1 MFVGLGNRHNWAVK
15 CHLMQL
21 RWDNNLCFSFLFYIP
36 KYKMN
41 CFISKSD
48 RLLQISEEFLYSV
61 QKTYLMALP
70 FAETLHNNSFLWS
83 VTENIMAGTASVAWY
98 MQSSSKQSPKST
110 LAVFSLTPATNRV
123 FECNRKSI
131 LNSLHQVNLKRNIRR
146 VKSEIVHAK
155 VNSSENNLY
164 LRNSF

>member
-1 MFVGLGNRHNWAVK
+1 
-15 CHLMQL
+15 
-21 RWDNNLCFSFLFYIP
+21 
-36 KYKMN
+36 
-41 CFISKSD
+41 
-48 RLLQISEEFLYSV
+48 
-61 QKTYLMALP
+61 
-70 FAETLHNNSFLWS
+70 
-83 VTENIMAGTASVAWY
+83 
-98 MQSSSKQSPKST
+98 MQSSSKQSPKNT

>member
-1 MFVGLGNRHNWAVK
+1 MFVGLGNRHNWAVLSVIWCSSDEIICASVLYFISQNTK
-15 CHLMQL
+15 WIL
-21 RWDNNLCFSFLFYIP
+21 
-36 KYKMN
+36 
-41 CFISKSD
+41 ISKSD
-48 RLLQISEEFLYSV
+48 RLLQISEEFQYLV

-70 FAETLHNNSFLWS
+70 FAETLHKNSFLWS
-83 VTENIMAGTASVAWY
+83 VTGNITAGTASVAWY

>member
-1 MFVGLGNRHNWAVK
+1 
-15 CHLMQL
+15 MQL
-21 RWDNNLCFSFLFYIP
+21 SWNNLCFSFLFYIP
-36 KYKMN
+36 KYEMN

-48 RLLQISEEFLYSV
+48 SVLQISEEEFVYLV
-61 QKTYLMALP
+61 QKMYLMALP
-70 FAETLHNNSFLWS
+70 FAETIYDNTFLWS

-110 LAVFSLTPATNRV
+110 LAVFSLTPDTNRV
-123 FECNRKSI
+123 SECNRKSI

-155 VNSSENNLY
+155 VSSSENNLY